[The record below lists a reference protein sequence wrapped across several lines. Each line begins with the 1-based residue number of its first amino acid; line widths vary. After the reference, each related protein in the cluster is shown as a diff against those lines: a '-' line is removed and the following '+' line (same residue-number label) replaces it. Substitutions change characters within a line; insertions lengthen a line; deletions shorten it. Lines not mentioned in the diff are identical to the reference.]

1 MIKVENLRIEN
12 TSPDKILFL
21 SVFKGSGTAEYN
33 TIYALQEYKMIQYSH
48 DTNIILKKVNKTD
61 PWY

>member
-12 TSPDKILFL
+12 ISPGKRLIL

-33 TIYALQEYKMIQYSH
+33 TIYAL
-48 DTNIILKKVNKTD
+48 
-61 PWY
+61 